1 LENLAQLG
9 INGNFLIAQIVN
21 FLVLFFILRAFAYK
35 PLLNM
40 LERRRVRIEE
50 GMKAADQVRQ
60 QAETE
65 RAELMKQ
72 MDQERRA
79 AQARVASVASESE
92 KIRESIL
99 ASAQAEAEE
108 IKTKSRAEATAEREQ
123 MMRDMQRQI
132 ADLAVLAA
140 ERILGHELSNPT
152 EQRRMVNDFIAGELK

>member
-1 LENLAQLG
+1 MENLAQLG

-21 FLVLFFILRAFAYK
+21 FIVLFLILRAFVYK

-40 LERRRVRIEE
+40 LEQRRVRIEE

-60 QAETE
+60 QAEAE

-72 MDQERRA
+72 MDQERRT

-99 ASAQAEAEE
+99 ASAHAEAEE
-108 IKTKSRAEATAEREQ
+108 IKTKSRAEAAAEREQ
-123 MMRDMQRQI
+123 MLRDLQQQI

-140 ERILGHELSNPT
+140 ERILRHELSSPA
-152 EQRRMVNDFIAGELK
+152 EQRRMVDNFIAGELK

>member
-1 LENLAQLG
+1 MENLSQLG

-21 FLVLFFILRAFAYK
+21 FIVLFLLLRTFAYK

-40 LERRRVRIEE
+40 LETRRKRIED

-60 QAETE
+60 QAESE

-79 AQARVASVASESE
+79 AQARVASVASETE
-92 KIRESIL
+92 KVRESIL

-108 IKTKSRAEATAEREQ
+108 YKVKSRAEAVAEREQ

>member
-108 IKTKSRAEATAEREQ
+108 IKTKSRTEATAEREQ

>member
-1 LENLAQLG
+1 MENLAQLG

-60 QAETE
+60 QAEAE

-108 IKTKSRAEATAEREQ
+108 IKAKSRADATAEREQ

>member
-1 LENLAQLG
+1 LENLSQLG

-21 FLVLFFILRAFAYK
+21 FIVLFLLLRMFAYK

-40 LERRRVRIEE
+40 LEQRRIRIED

-60 QAETE
+60 QAELE

-79 AQARVASVASESE
+79 AQARVASVASETE
-92 KIRESIL
+92 KVRESIL

-108 IKTKSRAEATAEREQ
+108 LKAKSRAEAIAEREQ

-152 EQRRMVNDFIAGELK
+152 EQQRMVNDFIAGELK

>member
-60 QAETE
+60 QAEAE

-108 IKTKSRAEATAEREQ
+108 IKTKSRTEATAEREQ

>member
-1 LENLAQLG
+1 MENLSQLG

-21 FLVLFFILRAFAYK
+21 FIVLFLLLRAFAYK

-40 LERRRVRIEE
+40 LEKRRVRIEE

-60 QAETE
+60 QAEVE

-79 AQARVASVASESE
+79 AQARVATVASESE

-99 ASAQAEAEE
+99 ASAHAEAEE

>member
-1 LENLAQLG
+1 MENLAQLG

>member
-1 LENLAQLG
+1 MENLAQLG

-21 FLVLFFILRAFAYK
+21 FIVLFLILRAFVYK

-40 LERRRVRIEE
+40 LEQRRVRIEE

-60 QAETE
+60 QAEAE

-108 IKTKSRAEATAEREQ
+108 IKAKSRAEATAEREQ

-152 EQRRMVNDFIAGELK
+152 EQRRMVNNFIAGELK